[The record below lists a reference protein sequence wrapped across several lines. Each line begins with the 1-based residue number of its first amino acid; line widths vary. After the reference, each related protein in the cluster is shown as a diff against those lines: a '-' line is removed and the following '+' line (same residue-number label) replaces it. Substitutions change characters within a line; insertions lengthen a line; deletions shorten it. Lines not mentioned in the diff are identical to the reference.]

1 MPESLIR
8 TPYSR
13 GGRIAHLDRVGEDA
27 RCRKSPPTIAVEF
40 VSAGKRDFQRDYLQK
55 RDEYLATGLAEY
67 WIIDRFRRR
76 MTAIRNQVGRA
87 SETVVPEDGCYTT
100 PLLPGFELP
109 LAKLLARA
117 DALEQVKSSDDDT
130 R

>member
-1 MPESLIR
+1 MP
-8 TPYSR
+8 
-13 GGRIAHLDRVGEDA
+13 DV
-27 RCRKSPPTIAVEF
+27 RKDPPTIAVEF

-76 MTAIRNQVGRA
+76 MTAIRNQAGRA
-87 SETVVPEDGCYTT
+87 SEIVVPEDGCYTT

-109 LAKLLARA
+109 LAKLLARV
-117 DALEQVKSSDDDT
+117 DALEQARSPDDDA